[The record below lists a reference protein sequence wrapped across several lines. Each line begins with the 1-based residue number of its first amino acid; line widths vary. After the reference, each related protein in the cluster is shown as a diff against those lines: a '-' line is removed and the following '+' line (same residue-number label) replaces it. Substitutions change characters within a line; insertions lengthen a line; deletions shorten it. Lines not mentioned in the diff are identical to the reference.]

1 MLGKR
6 LVDELLER
14 GAHAWL
20 HAHRDAKLGILKEI
34 GQTLDLAPAQHT
46 PDALAQELQWVGTLT
61 FLHAFPVEL
70 LRLCCADL
78 GARNADLT
86 WNKQALVEAILHNRD
101 VQLAVAAPPS
111 SHPPAA
117 AAAASTAKS
126 SKKAPV
132 KVKSDAV
139 ASTAAA
145 GAAVAAAAAV
155 MAGATASTSAVTV
168 RQGFHSTTDGFVP
181 KTPKPYR
188 AKKRTVNADKIPAT
202 KRPLEECDT
211 AEEIFHYYWLEEMR
225 VWCRS
230 RRLSTSGTK
239 KALIKRILD
248 YNIEQGSAVAASSLA
263 AKRVLSGATAGGS
276 AKKLARG
283 GQADEHGSAFEG
295 ELDAPLDDDD
305 VDAAVM
311 TGNGAQLLRNL
322 VPEAEMAQLRTAD
335 ALRAARLRHESRAW
349 RDDADIDLRDVVIV
363 LLGQFARTRKEM
375 QLLIEQNAGQVRTGT
390 QLVKAAAA
398 IGINP
403 FQYAF
408 PHTFAYFYS
417 LQAAGASA
425 AAKRK
430 RPAGAAAAPAPS
442 SSASIAT
449 YVQRQ
454 MRTLNVTHPFLVTDR
469 VLDAVRP
476 DVGPGPHVGYA
487 YFPYALSE
495 QPGRL
500 DDLPPVVPY
509 YEASGANSPPPPS
522 KRSAAPPAAAAV
534 AAAAAAAP
542 LRLAAV
548 ANVVEALPVA
558 APTDAVTHVVLG
570 YVDPADFV
578 AASIYDVARRMPWI
592 NIVTESWLTQTFV

>member
-6 LVDELLER
+6 LGDELLER
-14 GAHAWL
+14 GPYAWL
-20 HAHRDAKLGILKEI
+20 SAHRDPKLGILKEI
-34 GQTLDLAPAQHT
+34 GHTLDLLPPQHT

-70 LRLCCADL
+70 LRVCCADL

-86 WNKQALVEAILHNRD
+86 WNKQLLVEAILHNRD
-101 VQLAVAAPPS
+101 VQLASSDAQSSQQHAPVAV
-111 SHPPAA
+111 
-117 AAAASTAKS
+117 AK

-132 KVKSDAV
+132 KPKSDAP
-139 ASTAAA
+139 APMPGTAAA
-145 GAAVAAAAAV
+145 LVAAAAAV
-155 MAGATASTSAVTV
+155 MAGAAALVPV

-188 AKKRTVNADKIPAT
+188 AKKRTVNAEKIPAT
-202 KRPLEECDT
+202 KRPLDECDT

-225 VWCRS
+225 VWCRA

-248 YNIEQGSAVAASSLA
+248 YNVEHGSAVAATGKRSS
-263 AKRVLSGATAGGS
+263 SGGAGS

-283 GQADEHGSAFEG
+283 GLGDEHGAAFEG

-305 VDAAVM
+305 IDAAVT

-349 RDDADIDLRDVVIV
+349 RDDADIDLRDIVIV
-363 LLGQFARTRKEM
+363 LLGQFSRTRKEM
-375 QLLIEQNAGQVRTGT
+375 QLLIEQNAGQVRTGA

-417 LQAAGASA
+417 LQAASASA
-425 AAKRK
+425 ATKRK
-430 RPAGAAAAPAPS
+430 RPAGAAAAAAPALS
-442 SSASIAT
+442 SSASIAS

-469 VLDAVRP
+469 VIDAVRP

-487 YFPYALSE
+487 YFPYALAE

-500 DDLPPVVPY
+500 DDLQPAVPY
-509 YEASGANSPPPPS
+509 YEASAANSPPPPP
-522 KRSAAPPAAAAV
+522 KRSAAPSGSAV
-534 AAAAAAAP
+534 AAP
-542 LRLAAV
+542 LRLAA
-548 ANVVEALPVA
+548 ASNVVEALPVA
-558 APTDAVTHVVLG
+558 APSDAVTHVVLG
-570 YVDPADFV
+570 YVDPDDFV
-578 AASIYDVARRMPWI
+578 AASIYDVAKRMPWI
-592 NIVTESWLTQTFV
+592 HIVGESFLKSFV